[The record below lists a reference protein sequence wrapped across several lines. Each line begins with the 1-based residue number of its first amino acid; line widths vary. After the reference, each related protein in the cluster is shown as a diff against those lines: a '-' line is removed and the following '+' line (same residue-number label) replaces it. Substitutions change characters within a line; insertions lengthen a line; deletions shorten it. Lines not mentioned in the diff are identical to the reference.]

1 MLPLLFRIL
10 FEVGVFMR
18 KNAAFVLTSWR
29 RWVAVS
35 AVVALAGVSLPGA
48 MPDPGPHLS
57 TDLLEILSAGGHS
70 SEPVRVIVHGPQDE
84 IDALLVRHGL
94 DLVRWLPGG
103 AVVVADGQ
111 ELAAL
116 ASDQTVDGLSGDA
129 LVVPAMAVSNQAVG
143 ADQTW
148 RGSPGAV
155 LGLGAIP
162 GVTGAGVGVA
172 VVDSGIASHSALAD
186 RVVASVSFVTG
197 DPRVTDAY
205 GHGTHVAGI
214 IAGAAR
220 PAARVTTAYAGGV
233 APGVH
238 VVNVRVI
245 GAAGR
250 GYTSDVIAG
259 IDWVIANRARY
270 NIRVINLSLGHPV
283 MEPAA
288 TDPLCQAV
296 ARAVGAGIVVVASAG
311 NDGRSPDGRTVL
323 GGITSPGNSPF
334 AVTVGALNTWGTADR
349 SDDTVAE
356 YSSRGP
362 ARFDMTVKPDIAAPG
377 TRIVSLEA
385 SGSYLP
391 SAHPSV
397 HSAGSGR
404 NAYMRLNG
412 TSMSAPIVTG
422 ATALLLQGT
431 PGLGTAQVKLALQ
444 AGATYVRDG
453 GLMGAGAGSL
463 NIWASRRIAEEGLSA
478 LTGSLPGGW
487 FATPGG
493 ASFWDAGA
501 LSARLYSGVGVRLL
515 SGLDLWQVWNNPALL
530 RVGDFNLVGLDNP
543 LRLLP
548 AKQLMWGQV
557 ASWSDDDQ
565 IIWGTTMEDD
575 NGDQIIW
582 GTSGDD
588 QIIWG
593 TTTTTDPDAR

>member
-1 MLPLLFRIL
+1 MRMTKP
-10 FEVGVFMR
+10 VSFMSVR
-18 KNAAFVLTSWR
+18 G
-29 RWVAVS
+29 RWLAVS
-35 AVVALAGVSLPGA
+35 ALVAVTGVSLPGA
-48 MPDPGPHLS
+48 TDDRRPGLS
-57 TDLLEILSAGGHS
+57 SDLQQIIGRLSDRR
-70 SEPVRVIVHGPQDE
+70 ERVILRGTRQE
-84 IDALLVRHGL
+84 IDAVLAKHGVSLVKRL
-94 DLVRWLPGG
+94 ADG
-103 AVVVADGQ
+103 AVLSADSRQ
-111 ELAAL
+111 LAAL
-116 ASDQTVDGLSGDA
+116 AADQAVGHLSGDA
-129 LVVPAMAVSNQAVG
+129 LVVPSMAVSNRAVG

-148 RGSPGAV
+148 GGSPGVV

-162 GVTGAGVGVA
+162 GVNGAGVGVA
-172 VVDSGIASHSALAD
+172 VVDSGISPHTALAG
-186 RVVASVSFVTG
+186 RVVANVSFVSG
-197 DPRVTDAY
+197 DPQVADAY

-214 IAGAAR
+214 IAGAAG
-220 PAARVTTAYAGGV
+220 PAAAVTSGYAGGI

-238 VVNVRVI
+238 LVNVRVI
-245 GAAGR
+245 GAAGV

-296 ARAVGAGIVVVASAG
+296 ARAAEAGIVVVASAG
-311 NDGRSPDGRTVL
+311 NDGRSPDNRTVL
-323 GGITSPGNSPF
+323 GGISSPGNSPY
-334 AVTVGALNTWGTADR
+334 AITVGALNTWATVGR

-397 HSAGSGR
+397 HSAGFGT
-404 NAYMRLNG
+404 NAYMRLTG

-422 ATALLLQGT
+422 AAALLLHGT
-431 PGLGTAQVKLALQ
+431 PGLSGAQVKLALQ
-444 AGATYVRDG
+444 SGATYVRDG

-463 NIWASRRIAEEGLSA
+463 NIWASRRIAANGLSA
-478 LTGSLPGGW
+478 LTSTLLGGLLT
-487 FATPGG
+487 TPSG
-493 ASFWDAGA
+493 ASFWDSGT
-501 LSARLYSGVGVRLL
+501 LSGRLYAGRGIRLL
-515 SGLDLWQVWNNPALL
+515 SGLDLSSIWRNPGLL
-530 RVGDFNLVGLDNP
+530 RVGDLNLVGLANP
-543 LRLLP
+543 LRLIEP
-548 AKQLMWGQV
+548 KQLMWGQV
-557 ASWSDDDQ
+557 AAWSADDQ
-565 IIWGTTMEDD
+565 IIWGTAMEDN

-593 TTTTTDPDAR
+593 TTTLTDPDAR

>member
-1 MLPLLFRIL
+1 MRIA
-10 FEVGVFMR
+10 
-18 KNAAFVLTSWR
+18 AAFLTSPR
-29 RWVAVS
+29 RWLVVS
-35 AVVALAGVSLPGA
+35 AIVALTGVSLPGA
-48 MPDPGPHLS
+48 TNDRRPGLS
-57 TDLLEILSAGGHS
+57 ADLLEVIERASTTR
-70 SEPVRVIVHGPQDE
+70 ERVIVRGTREQVDAMIARHGV
-84 IDALLVRHGL
+84 ALVRRL
-94 DLVRWLPGG
+94 ANG
-103 AVVVADGQ
+103 AVVSADSRAV
-111 ELAAL
+111 AAL
-116 ASDQTVDGLSGDA
+116 AADETVEHLSGDA
-129 LVVPAMAVSNQAVG
+129 LVVPAMAVSNRAVG

-148 RGSPGAV
+148 AGSPGVV

-162 GVTGAGVGVA
+162 GVTGQGVGVA
-172 VVDSGIASHSALAD
+172 VIDSGISPHSALAN
-186 RVVASVSFVTG
+186 RVVANVSFVTG
-197 DPRVTDAY
+197 DPQVADAY

-214 IAGAAR
+214 IAGSAA
-220 PAARVTTAYAGGV
+220 PAGPVTAAYAGGV

-238 VVNVRVI
+238 LVNVRVI
-245 GAAGR
+245 GAAGL

-296 ARAVGAGIVVVASAG
+296 ARAAAAGIVVVASAG
-311 NDGRSPDGRTVL
+311 NDGRSADGRKVL
-323 GGITSPGNSPF
+323 GGISSPGNSPF
-334 AVTVGALNTWGTADR
+334 AITVGALNTWGTAGR

-397 HSAGSGR
+397 HSAGFGS

-422 ATALLLQGT
+422 AAALLLQGA
-431 PGLGTAQVKLALQ
+431 PAIGPAQVKLALQ
-444 AGATYVRDG
+444 SGATYVPDG

-463 NIWASRRIAEEGLSA
+463 NIWASRRIAADGLSA
-478 LTGSLPGGW
+478 LTGSLLGGLVT
-487 FATPGG
+487 TPSG
-493 ASFWDAGA
+493 ASFWDAGT
-501 LSARLYSGVGVRLL
+501 LSARLYSGVGLRLL
-515 SGLDLWQVWNNPALL
+515 SGLDLRQVWNNPAYL
-530 RVGDFNLVGLDNP
+530 RVGDLNLVGLANP
-543 LRLLP
+543 LRLVAP
-548 AKQLMWGQV
+548 KRLMWGQV
-557 ASWSDDDQ
+557 AAWSSDDQ
-565 IIWGTTMEDD
+565 IIWGTSMSDD

-593 TTTTTDPDAR
+593 TTTMTDPDAR

>member
-1 MLPLLFRIL
+1 
-10 FEVGVFMR
+10 MR
-18 KNAAFVLTSWR
+18 MTKPVSFLSTR
-29 RWVAVS
+29 GRWLAVS
-35 AVVALAGVSLPGA
+35 ALVALTGVSLPGA
-48 MPDPGPHLS
+48 TNERPGLSSDLQQIIGRRSDRRERVILRGTRAEIDAVLARHGVSLVKRLADGAVLS
-57 TDLLEILSAGGHS
+57 TDSHQLAG
-70 SEPVRVIVHGPQDE
+70 
-84 IDALLVRHGL
+84 L
-94 DLVRWLPGG
+94 
-103 AVVVADGQ
+103 VADQAVGH
-111 ELAAL
+111 
-116 ASDQTVDGLSGDA
+116 LSGDA
-129 LVVPAMAVSNQAVG
+129 LVVPSMAVSNRSVG

-148 RGSPGAV
+148 GGSPGVV

-172 VVDSGIASHSALAD
+172 VVDSGISPHSALAG
-186 RVVASVSFVTG
+186 RVVANVSFVSG
-197 DPRVTDAY
+197 DPQVADAY

-214 IAGAAR
+214 IAGQAG
-220 PAARVTTAYAGGV
+220 PAAAVTNGYAGGI

-238 VVNVRVI
+238 LVNVRVI
-245 GAAGR
+245 GAAGV

-259 IDWVIANRARY
+259 IDWVIANRERY

-296 ARAVGAGIVVVASAG
+296 ARAAEAGIVVVASAG
-311 NDGRSPDGRTVL
+311 NDGRSSDNRTVL
-323 GGITSPGNSPF
+323 GGISSPGNSPY
-334 AVTVGALNTWGTADR
+334 AITVGALNTWATVGR

-397 HSAGSGR
+397 HSAGFGS

-412 TSMSAPIVTG
+412 TSMSAPIVSG
-422 ATALLLQGT
+422 AAALLLQGT
-431 PGLGTAQVKLALQ
+431 PSLASAQVKLALQ
-444 AGATYVRDG
+444 SGATYVRDG

-463 NIWASRRIAEEGLSA
+463 NIWASRRIAANGLSA
-478 LTGSLPGGW
+478 LTGTLLGGLLT
-487 FATPGG
+487 TPSG
-493 ASFWDAGA
+493 ASFWDSGT
-501 LSARLYSGVGVRLL
+501 LSGRLYAGRGLRLL
-515 SGLDLWQVWNNPALL
+515 SGLDLSAIWRNPALL
-530 RVGDFNLVGLDNP
+530 RVGDLNLVGLANP
-543 LRLLP
+543 LRLIEP
-548 AKQLMWGQV
+548 KQLMWGQV
-557 ASWSDDDQ
+557 AAWSADDQ
-565 IIWGTTMEDD
+565 IIWGTAMEDD

-593 TTTTTDPDAR
+593 TTTLTDPDAR